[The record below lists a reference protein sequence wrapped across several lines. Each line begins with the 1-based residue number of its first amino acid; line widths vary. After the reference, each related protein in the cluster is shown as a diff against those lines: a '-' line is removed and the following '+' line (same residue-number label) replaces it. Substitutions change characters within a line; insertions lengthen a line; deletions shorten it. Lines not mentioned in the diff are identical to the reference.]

1 MAKTVRRRV
10 AAPSNDSTTTIGI
23 QRIAEV
29 PGQHFL
35 DGYVNRVIDGLTD
48 FDIFD
53 AALANKDNVL
63 LEGPTGSGKTSAV
76 YAYAHARNMPLY
88 SLSSSAGS
96 EPSQFRG
103 RFIPDGN
110 GGFKWQDGPMTDVA
124 RHGGILLINEV
135 NFLRDAV
142 ASDFMGLLDKRRKVE
157 LLDNDGEVIYAPDD
171 FLIVADMNPDYR
183 GTRELNAAFRNR
195 FAIQVVFDYDD
206 KIEAKLVRSKAVRD
220 MAKQFRADI
229 AKGLFETPVSTNM
242 MVEFERVALALNVP
256 FAVRNFIT
264 HFPSDDRPAVK
275 QVIDTWMVNI
285 EADIARIA
293 GGGKASKTD
302 APAADDWQTDGV
314 WDYSDSDSS
323 AFALFS
329 PSDLTGLTAAAK
341 RELAASINVPDSITK
356 GMKVKELTDLLLGN
370 HPYWNE

>member
-10 AAPSNDSTTTIGI
+10 AAPQNDKPTTLGI

-103 RFIPDGN
+103 RFIPDGSGN
-110 GGFKWQDGPMTDVA
+110 FKWQDGPMTDVA

-206 KIEAKLVRSKAVRD
+206 KIEAKLIRSKAVRE

-229 AKGLFETPVSTNM
+229 ARGMFETPVSTNM
-242 MVEFERVALALNVP
+242 LVEFERVALALNIP
-256 FAVRNFIT
+256 FAIRNFVT

-275 QVIDTWMVNI
+275 QVIDTHSVNI
-285 EADIARIA
+285 ETDLQRIA
-293 GGGKASKTD
+293 GGKPDPT
-302 APAADDWQTDGV
+302 PADDWQTDGV
-314 WDYSDSDSS
+314 WDYSDSS
-323 AFALFS
+323 AFSLFA
-329 PSDLTGLTAAAK
+329 PDDLTGLTAAAK
-341 RELAASINVPDSITK
+341 RELAATVGVPDTITK

>member
-1 MAKTVRRRV
+1 MARTVRRRV
-10 AAPSNDSTTTIGI
+10 AADDTSTTPTVAPAN
-23 QRIAEV
+23 QIAEV
-29 PGQHFL
+29 PGKHFL
-35 DGYVNRVIDGLTD
+35 DGYVNRVIDGLTE

-53 AALANKDNVL
+53 VALANKDNVL

-76 YAYAHARNMPLY
+76 YAWCHARNMPLY

-110 GGFKWQDGPMTDVA
+110 GGFKWQDGPLTDVF
-124 RHGGILLINEV
+124 RHGGAILINEV
-135 NFLRDAV
+135 NFLRDAI
-142 ASDFMGLLDKRRKVE
+142 ASDFMGALDKRRKLE
-157 LLDNDGEVIYAPDD
+157 LLDNDGEVIYAPDN
-171 FLIVADMNPDYR
+171 FIVFADMNPDYR

-206 KIEAKLVRSKAVRD
+206 KIESKLVTSKAIRD
-220 MAKQFRADI
+220 MAKQFRTDI

-242 MVEFERVALALNVP
+242 LVEFERMAKTLNIP

-264 HFPSDDRPAVK
+264 HFPSDDRAAVRE
-275 QVIDTWMVNI
+275 VINTWMVNI
-285 EADIARIA
+285 EADIKQP
-293 GGGKASKTD
+293 GGTTT
-302 APAADDWQTDGV
+302 APDADDWQTDGV
-314 WDYSDSDSS
+314 WDYTDQDSN
-323 AFALFS
+323 AFALFA
-329 PSDLTGLTAAAK
+329 PDDLAGLTVAAK
-341 RELAASINVPDSITK
+341 RELAATVGVPDHITK

>member
-1 MAKTVRRRV
+1 MARTVRRPV
-10 AAPSNDSTTTIGI
+10 APDTDKKVSINI

-35 DGYVNRVIDGLTD
+35 DGYVNRVIDGLTE

-53 AALANKDNVL
+53 AALASKDNVL

-76 YAYAHARNMPLY
+76 YAYAHARNLPLY

-195 FAIQVVFDYDD
+195 FAIQVVFDYDTA
-206 KIEAKLVRSKAVRD
+206 IESKLVRSKSVRD

-229 AKGLFETPVSTNM
+229 AKGMFETPVSTNM
-242 MVEFERVALALNVP
+242 LVEFERIALALNTQ
-256 FAVRNFIT
+256 FAIRNFIT
-264 HFPSDDRPAVK
+264 HFPSDDRGAVK
-275 QVIDTWMVNI
+275 QVIDTWVANI
-285 EADIARIA
+285 EADLQRIA
-293 GGGKASKTD
+293 NPGKAKAATTTD
-302 APAADDWQTDGV
+302 ADDWQTDGV
-314 WDYSDSDSS
+314 WDYTDQNSNFSL
-323 AFALFS
+323 FA
-329 PSDLTGLTAAAK
+329 PDDLAGLTVAAK
-341 RELAASINVPDSITK
+341 RELAASIDVPESIYK
-356 GMKVKELTDLLLGN
+356 PMKVKELTDLLLGN